1 MIKAPHRFVLLA
13 ALLLPLGCKQKTTSD
28 KPLPLAQLETALA
41 RLEGDAARSMEM
53 AEAIKCRRLRMRL
66 GAAGITTLRLPDR
79 DRVPLPPLRSGEAVL
94 SIFQGGGRLRRFLAT
109 ARGVRE
115 LPSHL
120 VGEVEPWMILAR
132 DQLEYGDD
140 QGDGLW
146 GRLQRLHH
154 IFFGDVSELG
164 QKIKRLMVLPDG
176 MTRYLPLHALFARR
190 DAGGRPSFLARHVT
204 VSYAPCMALASRLE
218 GRPSGATVIVPA
230 YGNPP
235 RPLEGSR
242 QEAGIIARLLPGT
255 RALVGPGATPA
266 ALESALTST
275 SGVVHFSGHGLAA
288 LEPGS
293 SPELVF
299 RGDQRAVTVASVG
312 RLKVR
317 APLVVL
323 SSCTTAYVARFRDGK
338 RLMARVN
345 LAEALLATGAG
356 QVVAASW
363 TAKDRWT
370 TRQMKVFYSHLRR
383 AGAAEALAQA
393 YRHGIRRLVPPHPRF
408 WAPYAL
414 YGGW

>member
-13 ALLLPLGCKQKTTSD
+13 ALLLPLGCKQKTPSD

-53 AEAIKCRRLRMRL
+53 AEAIKCRRLRIRL
-66 GAAGITTLRLPDR
+66 GAAGVTTLRLPDR
-79 DRVPLPPLRSGEAVL
+79 DRVPLPRLRPGEAVL

-109 ARGVRE
+109 PRGVRE
-115 LPSHL
+115 LASL
-120 VGEVEPWMILAR
+120 RVGEVEPGMILAR

-146 GRLQRLHH
+146 GRLQQLHRV
-154 IFFGDVSELG
+154 FFGDVSGLG
-164 QKIKRLMVLPDG
+164 QQIKRLMVLPDG
-176 MTRYLPLHALFARR
+176 MARYLPLHALFVRR
-190 DAGGRPSFLARHVT
+190 DADGRPSFVAQRVT

-218 GRPSGATVIVPA
+218 QRSGGATVIVPA
-230 YGNPP
+230 YGTPP

-242 QEAGIIARLLPGT
+242 QEAGIIARLLPGSRT
-255 RALVGPGATPA
+255 LLGPAATPVALERALTG
-266 ALESALTST
+266 SSK
-275 SGVVHFSGHGLAA
+275 VVHFSGHGLAA
-288 LEPGS
+288 LEPRN

-345 LAEALLATGAG
+345 LAEALLARGAR

-370 TRQMKVFYSHLRR
+370 TQQMKVFYSHLQRR
-383 AGAAEALAQA
+383 GPAEAMARA
-393 YRHGIRRLVPPHPRF
+393 YRHGIGRLVPPHPRF
-408 WAPYAL
+408 WAPHAL